1 MCLWG
6 LDNGAAMFTWKR
18 VPPLPLLSVP
28 SSKYGARGHANIY
41 VDGTL
46 NMTTPGGNLN
56 FDNGTGA
63 DNHYWHIG
71 LDGMINLSNTTT
83 ITKNAKHGMWR

>member
-1 MCLWG
+1 M
-6 LDNGAAMFTWKR
+6 
-18 VPPLPLLSVP
+18 
-28 SSKYGARGHANIY
+28 ANIY

-71 LDGMINLSNTTT
+71 LTE
-83 ITKNAKHGMWR
+83 